1 MRRKLFLPT
10 LVVAIAAFVPLGPL
24 LAAPGRDELEIPN
37 GFQSWYLVN
46 SMIVTKDSPLFGAIG
61 GLHHIYVNSV
71 GFHRLE
77 TGGST
82 PYPDGTI
89 FTDDVRDFSL
99 ADGSYSQG
107 SRKAITVMLKD
118 AKKYASTG
126 GWGFQAWAGGDPK
139 RPLATDPVKMCFAC
153 HTPQKASDYTFSTY
167 LH

>member
-1 MRRKLFLPT
+1 MRRKLFPALA
-10 LVVAIAAFVPLGPL
+10 VAVAAFVPLGPL
-24 LAAPGRDELEIPN
+24 FAAPGGGELEIPN
-37 GFQSWYLVN
+37 DFQHWYLVN
-46 SMIVTKDSPLFGAIG
+46 SMIVTKDSPLFGTIG

-77 TGGST
+77 MGGST

-126 GWGFQAWAGGDPK
+126 GWGFQVWAGGDPK
-139 RPLATDPVKMCFAC
+139 RPLATDPVKMCFTC
-153 HTPQKASDYTFSTY
+153 HPPQKASDYTFSTY

>member
-1 MRRKLFLPT
+1 MRRRLFPALA
-10 LVVAIAAFVPLGPL
+10 VAVAVAAFVPPL
-24 LAAPGRDELEIPN
+24 LAASGGNDLEIPSD
-37 GFQSWYLVN
+37 FQHWYLVN
-46 SMIVTKDSPLFGAIG
+46 SMIVTKDSPLSATIG

-107 SRKAITVMLKD
+107 SRKAITVMVKD

-126 GWGFQAWAGGDPK
+126 GWGFQVWAGGDPK
-139 RPLATDPVKMCFAC
+139 KPLATDPVKMCFTC
-153 HTPQKASDYTFSTY
+153 HIPQKANDYTFSTY

>member
-1 MRRKLFLPT
+1 MRRRLFPALA
-10 LVVAIAAFVPLGPL
+10 LAVAVFAPLGPL
-24 LAAPGRDELEIPN
+24 FAASAGDGLEIPN
-37 GFQSWYLVN
+37 DFQHWYLVN
-46 SMIVTKDSPLFGAIG
+46 SMIVTKDSPLFATIG

-89 FTDDVRDFSL
+89 FTDDVRDVSL

-107 SRKAITVMLKD
+107 SRKAITVMVKD

-139 RPLATDPVKMCFAC
+139 KPLATDPVKMCFTC
-153 HTPQKASDYTFSTY
+153 HIPQKASDYTYSTY